1 MGVLEA
7 FFMRVRTS
15 FNPNQYHELA
25 DEPLQPTLLHVPL
38 MVLLGFF
45 IWLLLAVPT
54 ILTLADTV
62 EGQLS
67 TFTKFELDGTL
78 DATDSVGIPLT
89 NPKFVVDVTQERKIE
104 DESVLITKQ
113 YIYLNLIGGAKRIP
127 ITKVTHPLD
136 YRREFAQFTFLIFLL
151 LLPSL
156 LFYGYLGFLFK
167 YTLIIGTT
175 LAVGLFAIKVL
186 FVIDIPL
193 RRIFNIAIYSA
204 TPMVILDT
212 LVAPLKASLLVPLF
226 DIFGIVFYG
235 LSIGVYLGL
244 FIAGLMLVERGG
256 SKSSEGR
263 WSF

>member
-1 MGVLEA
+1 MGVFEA

-15 FNPNQYHELA
+15 FNPTQYHDLA
-25 DEPLQPTLLHVPL
+25 DEPLRPTLLHVPL
-38 MVLLGFF
+38 MVLLGFL
-45 IWLLLAVPT
+45 IWLILAVPT
-54 ILTLADTV
+54 ILSITDTV
-62 EGQLS
+62 ESQLA
-67 TFTKFELDGTL
+67 TFTKFELGGTV
-78 DATDSVGIPLT
+78 DAADSVGIPLT

-136 YRREFAQFTFLIFLL
+136 YRSEFAQFMFLVFML

-156 LFYGYLGFLFK
+156 LFYGYLGFLLK
-167 YTLIIGTT
+167 YTLIIGATIFV
-175 LAVGLFAIKVL
+175 ALFAIKVL
-186 FVIDIPL
+186 FVIDIHP
-193 RRIFNIAIYSA
+193 RRIFNIAVYSA
-204 TPMVILDT
+204 TPMVLLDT

-226 DIFGIVFYG
+226 DIFGITFYG
-235 LSIGVYLGL
+235 LSIGVYFGL

-256 SKSSEGR
+256 KPSEGR